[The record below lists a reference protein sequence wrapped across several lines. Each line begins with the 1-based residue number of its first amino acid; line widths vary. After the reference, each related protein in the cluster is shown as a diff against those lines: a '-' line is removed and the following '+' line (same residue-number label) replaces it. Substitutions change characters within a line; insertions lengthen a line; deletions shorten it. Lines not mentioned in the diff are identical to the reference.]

1 MLAKKGIALF
11 ALFLVAFLCCQKEPS
26 SYKDT
31 PDQEI
36 LTLSF
41 PKGLLEKGERVLELE
56 ITVLYGS
63 VLAIN
68 NIPEDWSIDLTV
80 DPQWR
85 ATVSGRT
92 NHGVGA
98 LDDVSTL
105 QSFLV
110 IRPWRDVEK
119 ENKVKFNVEAKLCT
133 TFDFE
138 HIKTRPLQ
146 MADIILREKGVESKY

>member
-1 MLAKKGIALF
+1 MLGKKGIALF
-11 ALFLVAFLCCQKEPS
+11 AFLLLFFPCCQKEPS

-31 PDQEI
+31 PDHEI

-41 PKGLLEKGERVLELE
+41 PEEVLEKGERIVELE

-63 VLAIN
+63 VLAMN
-68 NIPEDWSIDLTV
+68 NIPEDWSIELTT

-85 ATVSGRT
+85 AIVSGST

-98 LDDVSTL
+98 LDDVSNL

-119 ENKVKFNVEAKLCT
+119 ENKVKFNVEAKLYT

-138 HIKTRPLQ
+138 RWETRSLK
-146 MADIILREKGVESKY
+146 MADLILEKKETEPK